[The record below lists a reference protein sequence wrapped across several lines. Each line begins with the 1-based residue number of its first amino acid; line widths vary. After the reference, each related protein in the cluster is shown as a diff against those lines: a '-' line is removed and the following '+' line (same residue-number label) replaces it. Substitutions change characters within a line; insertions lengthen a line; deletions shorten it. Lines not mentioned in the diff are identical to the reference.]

1 MLGRIPNL
9 PLRKANYALKV
20 LFFSVTINF
29 DNERTVKK
37 GRKETIE
44 LSTSNTAEKLSV
56 FEVFLGRIFP
66 HLDWIRKDTP
76 YLAVSSTNAKNADR
90 TPNHTLFTL
99 SKTFRSFKKITTNPL
114 IIYTNIQL
122 KNFTMLSNI
131 ICSYSLQ

>member
-1 MLGRIPNL
+1 MFDRIPNL
-9 PLRKANYALKV
+9 PLMKANYALKV

-56 FEVFLGRIFP
+56 FEVFLERIFP
-66 HLDWIRKDTP
+66 HFGL
-76 YLAVSSTNAKNADR
+76 N
-90 TPNHTLFTL
+90 
-99 SKTFRSFKKITTNPL
+99 KTFRSFKKVTTNPL

-122 KNFTMLSNI
+122 KNFTMLSNV
-131 ICSYSLQ
+131 ICSY

>member
-9 PLRKANYALKV
+9 PLRKANYALKFIF
-20 LFFSVTINF
+20 FFSVTINF

-66 HLDWIRKDTP
+66 HLD
-76 YLAVSSTNAKNADR
+76 
-90 TPNHTLFTL
+90 
-99 SKTFRSFKKITTNPL
+99 
-114 IIYTNIQL
+114 
-122 KNFTMLSNI
+122 
-131 ICSYSLQ
+131 